1 MTYNTVTNPKLQRA
15 SAKVTKQKGKNK
27 YMILKLLMCLLGK
40 NRQLLKISWQ
50 KAAYISHI

>member
-27 YMILKLLMCLLGK
+27 YMIF
-40 NRQLLKISWQ
+40 KITNVFIGEKQ
-50 KAAYISHI
+50 ATA